1 MVARNVRPRLFTPF
15 SGVDAAL
22 DLVQQQ
28 PQQPQ
33 QQQQLQQQAL
43 AVVSQ
48 QKVVINYM
56 YSFSMSEFQRTGLP
70 HVTRH
75 HKHETY

>member
-1 MVARNVRPRLFTPF
+1 MRPRLFTPF

-22 DLVQQQ
+22 DLVQQH
-28 PQQPQ
+28 P

-48 QKVVINYM
+48 QKVVVNYM

-75 HKHETY
+75 HKHKTY

>member
-1 MVARNVRPRLFTPF
+1 VRPRFTPF

-28 PQQPQ
+28 P

>member
-1 MVARNVRPRLFTPF
+1 MEARNVRPRFTPF

-28 PQQPQ
+28 P

>member
-1 MVARNVRPRLFTPF
+1 MEARNVRPRLFTPF
-15 SGVDAAL
+15 SRVDAAL
-22 DLVQQQ
+22 DLVQ
-28 PQQPQ
+28 QQPQ

-48 QKVVINYM
+48 QKVVVNYM

-75 HKHETY
+75 RKHDTY

>member
-1 MVARNVRPRLFTPF
+1 MEARNVRPRLFTPF
-15 SGVDAAL
+15 SGVDAAV
-22 DLVQQQ
+22 DLV
-28 PQQPQ
+28 

>member
-1 MVARNVRPRLFTPF
+1 MEARNVRPRFSPF

-22 DLVQQQ
+22 DLVQQ
-28 PQQPQ
+28 Q

>member
-1 MVARNVRPRLFTPF
+1 MRPRFTPF

-28 PQQPQ
+28 PQQ
-33 QQQQLQQQAL
+33 QQLQQQAL

-48 QKVVINYM
+48 QKVVVNYM

>member
-1 MVARNVRPRLFTPF
+1 MEARNVRPRFTPF

-28 PQQPQ
+28 PQQ
-33 QQQQLQQQAL
+33 QQLQQPAL

-48 QKVVINYM
+48 QKVVVNYM

>member
-1 MVARNVRPRLFTPF
+1 MRPRLFTPF
-15 SGVDAAL
+15 SGVDDAV
-22 DLVQQQ
+22 DLVQQ
-28 PQQPQ
+28 Q

-48 QKVVINYM
+48 QKVVVNYM

>member
-1 MVARNVRPRLFTPF
+1 MDRNVRPRFTPF

-28 PQQPQ
+28 QQQP
-33 QQQQLQQQAL
+33 AL

-48 QKVVINYM
+48 QKVVVNYVN
-56 YSFSMSEFQRTGLP
+56 SFSMSEFQRTGLP

>member
-1 MVARNVRPRLFTPF
+1 MRPRFTPF

-28 PQQPQ
+28 PQQ
-33 QQQQLQQQAL
+33 QQQQLQQPAL

-48 QKVVINYM
+48 QKVVVNYM

>member
-1 MVARNVRPRLFTPF
+1 MRPRFTPF

-28 PQQPQ
+28 P

>member
-1 MVARNVRPRLFTPF
+1 MEARNVRPRFTPF
-15 SGVDAAL
+15 SGVDDAL
-22 DLVQQQ
+22 DLVHQQ
-28 PQQPQ
+28 P

-48 QKVVINYM
+48 QKVVVNYV

>member
-1 MVARNVRPRLFTPF
+1 MEARNVRPRLFTPF

-28 PQQPQ
+28 PQQE
-33 QQQQLQQQAL
+33 QLQQQAL

-48 QKVVINYM
+48 QKVVVNYM

>member
-1 MVARNVRPRLFTPF
+1 MEARNVRPRFTPF

-28 PQQPQ
+28 PQQQ
-33 QQQQLQQQAL
+33 QLLQQQAL